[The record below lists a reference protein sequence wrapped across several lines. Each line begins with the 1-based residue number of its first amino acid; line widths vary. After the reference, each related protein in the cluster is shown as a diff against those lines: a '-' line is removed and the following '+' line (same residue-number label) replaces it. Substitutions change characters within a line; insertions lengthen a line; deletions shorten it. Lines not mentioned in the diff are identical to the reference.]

1 MEEDEEEAEPEKEL
15 WNAYTT
21 VKGLT
26 ISISGLK
33 EGKRYKFRVA
43 AKNIMGMSLFTE
55 TRQPVEIKEQ
65 MCKSLHLICRHS
77 GNIVQLDSEMTH
89 ILTFSSTVE
98 PTIVMP
104 ETVSARAGAKLR
116 VEALVSGKPAPVCK
130 WMRGEDAVVPSS
142 RLAVHQSGNLCVLII
157 KDVSRTD
164 SGEYSLVAENSSAK
178 VAQTLKIVIRGQ
190 YWYY

>member
-1 MEEDEEEAEPEKEL
+1 MSQVTEGEEAPQASPPPPVVKEEEEEEPEKEV

-65 MCKSLHLICRHS
+65 MRK
-77 GNIVQLDSEMTH
+77 
-89 ILTFSSTVE
+89 
-98 PTIVMP
+98 
-104 ETVSARAGAKLR
+104 
-116 VEALVSGKPAPVCK
+116 
-130 WMRGEDAVVPSS
+130 S
-142 RLAVHQSGNLCVLII
+142 RLLIWVHYLEGVLDMYCGRKEI
-157 KDVSRTD
+157 
-164 SGEYSLVAENSSAK
+164 SSQAS
-178 VAQTLKIVIRGQ
+178 Q
-190 YWYY
+190 

>member
-65 MCKSLHLICRHS
+65 MCKSLHVICSISSRSFRRHS
-77 GNIVQLDSEMTH
+77 ENIL
-89 ILTFSSTVE
+89 
-98 PTIVMP
+98 
-104 ETVSARAGAKLR
+104 
-116 VEALVSGKPAPVCK
+116 
-130 WMRGEDAVVPSS
+130 
-142 RLAVHQSGNLCVLII
+142 
-157 KDVSRTD
+157 
-164 SGEYSLVAENSSAK
+164 YS
-178 VAQTLKIVIRGQ
+178 
-190 YWYY
+190 

>member
-1 MEEDEEEAEPEKEL
+1 MPQVPEGEEALPPPPVVEDEEEAEPEEEV

-65 MCKSLHLICRHS
+65 MCKFLRLICI
-77 GNIVQLDSEMTH
+77 N
-89 ILTFSSTVE
+89 
-98 PTIVMP
+98 
-104 ETVSARAGAKLR
+104 
-116 VEALVSGKPAPVCK
+116 
-130 WMRGEDAVVPSS
+130 
-142 RLAVHQSGNLCVLII
+142 
-157 KDVSRTD
+157 
-164 SGEYSLVAENSSAK
+164 Y
-178 VAQTLKIVIRGQ
+178 
-190 YWYY
+190 

>member
-1 MEEDEEEAEPEKEL
+1 MTEGEEAPQASPPPPVVKEEEEEEPEKEV

-65 MCKSLHLICRHS
+65 MCKSRLLI
-77 GNIVQLDSEMTH
+77 
-89 ILTFSSTVE
+89 
-98 PTIVMP
+98 
-104 ETVSARAGAKLR
+104 
-116 VEALVSGKPAPVCK
+116 
-130 WMRGEDAVVPSS
+130 
-142 RLAVHQSGNLCVLII
+142 
-157 KDVSRTD
+157 
-164 SGEYSLVAENSSAK
+164 
-178 VAQTLKIVIRGQ
+178 
-190 YWYY
+190 